1 MIREIEDKDYD
12 RKLEMSDWR
21 FSAAA
26 LGMVRYFKKFDIK
39 YRIDRDILYYNSESI
54 EGKNAAKK
62 YFEFAEGYYCE
73 GMHHIKLRQ
82 LLEKENLNAEEI
94 KEVNNK
100 LCANK
105 VMKKIF
111 EGIKYSED
119 KKETIIGRIE
129 NNRIEL
135 IKETYR
141 YMKSGYKKFAN
152 PKSLRKETR
161 KISRLIGYSV
171 DKDRKTKTIS
181 YNFNFKNYNGKDA
194 IEFDF
199 ISFAFTKGTESIFI
213 NNNYTIDTLL
223 GANEAID
230 DEIQNNY
237 KQDKR
242 KDIRE
247 LLFFTLQKGTQF
259 IDYDVEVI
267 IKEQNEEYYKTLFV
281 RKEAMRTFKKINEK
295 DSNIFNLPCRLRN
308 GDYIP
313 VMRIVCE
320 HIINYTFLDSF
331 IDKLLK
337 DGENQEK
344 IQLELNKFRNRHK
357 GLIDSLIMVNQTMY
371 KGGNTE
377 KMDDKKMKAAYAT
390 AKNIVGN
397 IYNEFYRECKS
408 RESGEEAKKKAN
420 ERANIKLH
428 SYRQKLIS
436 CVVFKNY
443 DRFIEIV
450 LQLSAYSQVSVG
462 FLSDLAENFEKN
474 KNLAYVFVNNLE
486 NFRAVKEEGEK

>member
-1 MIREIEDKDYD
+1 
-12 RKLEMSDWR
+12 
-21 FSAAA
+21 
-26 LGMVRYFKKFDIK
+26 
-39 YRIDRDILYYNSESI
+39 
-54 EGKNAAKK
+54 
-62 YFEFAEGYYCE
+62 
-73 GMHHIKLRQ
+73 
-82 LLEKENLNAEEI
+82 
-94 KEVNNK
+94 
-100 LCANK
+100 
-105 VMKKIF
+105 MKKIF

-223 GANEAID
+223 SANEAID

-267 IKEQNEEYYKTLFV
+267 IKEQNEKYYKTLFV

-295 DSNIFNLPCRLRN
+295 DSNIFNLPCRLRT
-308 GDYIP
+308 
-313 VMRIVCE
+313 R
-320 HIINYTFLDSF
+320 
-331 IDKLLK
+331 K
-337 DGENQEK
+337 
-344 IQLELNKFRNRHK
+344 K
-357 GLIDSLIMVNQTMY
+357 GT
-371 KGGNTE
+371 
-377 KMDDKKMKAAYAT
+377 AA
-390 AKNIVGN
+390 
-397 IYNEFYRECKS
+397 
-408 RESGEEAKKKAN
+408 
-420 ERANIKLH
+420 
-428 SYRQKLIS
+428 
-436 CVVFKNY
+436 
-443 DRFIEIV
+443 
-450 LQLSAYSQVSVG
+450 
-462 FLSDLAENFEKN
+462 
-474 KNLAYVFVNNLE
+474 
-486 NFRAVKEEGEK
+486 